1 MYFTRRELIRNGSLF
16 CLATMLGCT
25 KNLNVPWEINEK
37 EFEILP
43 VSYNPNPIYFSDQKP
58 VVSIVKI
65 NEKWSDARGIEYAVT
80 KAIDLIGGMDQVT
93 KGKERILLKPNLTDF
108 SPSDTTKPIVVEA
121 LAVLM
126 KKAGKNVC
134 IGEASAASQHNIK
147 PFIKGY
153 VCRTKDYQT
162 LQNIQD
168 DVFEKLGYLDVSK
181 KIDVPLVNLH
191 VGKMAK
197 MAIPDNFVFKE
208 IYIHE
213 ALYNA
218 DMICSV
224 PMMKTHGL
232 AGVTLAL
239 KNVGIGAY
247 PGLVYGTVR
256 SAVHRKASEFEPTG
270 TASAI
275 VDMVKANKIGLNV
288 IDATMAMQGQGPS
301 VSQGG
306 NLIKMNLIIAGTNP
320 LATDLVAAHAMGFES
335 DEIDT
340 FKWAHKAGMRP
351 DEIDDI
357 QIVGE
362 KLSDVRRPFEKPQ
375 IVPYGWLKDWYGP
388 PC

>member
-1 MYFTRRELIRNGSLF
+1 MKLTRRKFLEDSSLF

-25 KNLNVPWEINEK
+25 KNLDVPWEISEK
-37 EFEILP
+37 EFEIFPALY
-43 VSYNPNPIYFSDQKP
+43 VPNPIYFSKQKP
-58 VVSIVKI
+58 VVSIVRI
-65 NEKWSDARGIEYAVT
+65 NEKWSESKGIEYAVT
-80 KAIDLIGGMDQVT
+80 KAIDLIGGLDQVT

-108 SPSDTTKPIVVEA
+108 SPSDTTKPTVVEA

-134 IGEASAASQHNIK
+134 IGEASAVSQHNIK

-232 AGVTLAL
+232 VGVTLAL

-320 LATDLVAAHAMGFES
+320 LATDLVAAHAMGFEP

-340 FKWAHKAGMRP
+340 FKWAHKAGMKP